1 MAQGDVNIVTFSA
14 GDTTDADTKI
24 TALSI
29 VAADK
34 VITWQHNNQVV
45 VAQIKTA

>member
-1 MAQGDVNIVTFSA
+1 MAQGDVNIVTFNA
-14 GDTTDADTKI
+14 GDSVDADTKI
-24 TALSI
+24 TAFSI

-34 VITWQHNNQVV
+34 VITWQQNNQVI